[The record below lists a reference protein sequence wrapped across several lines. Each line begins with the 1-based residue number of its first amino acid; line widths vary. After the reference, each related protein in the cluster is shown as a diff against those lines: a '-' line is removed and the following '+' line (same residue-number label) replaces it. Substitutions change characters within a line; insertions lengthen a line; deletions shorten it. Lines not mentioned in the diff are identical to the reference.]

1 VWKDIATV
9 WASVKAS
16 GGAETFGDKGVTG
29 STTFLVRLRYRTGLT
44 SQDRFIRNG
53 MVLDVVSVLDPD
65 GRRRELECVCVQHGN
80 DEAAA

>member
-1 VWKDIATV
+1 MRAGTLRERLRLQRTTNYLGQWGQESVWKDIATV

-44 SQDRFIRNG
+44 SQDRCSQCAR
-53 MVLDVVSVLDPD
+53 S
-65 GRRRELECVCVQHGN
+65 
-80 DEAAA
+80 